1 MNGHFSNQLRTIDER
16 VVQRGRMAAGKWGK
30 ELKTYKKNKQGMG
43 LQGEPLELTI
53 ITWIL
58 KQHCGFLAA
67 ITFGIDIVEAQA
79 GKHCTTPGL

>member
-16 VVQRGRMAAGKWGK
+16 VVQRGSNGSGKWGK

-53 ITWIL
+53 IT
-58 KQHCGFLAA
+58 
-67 ITFGIDIVEAQA
+67 
-79 GKHCTTPGL
+79 